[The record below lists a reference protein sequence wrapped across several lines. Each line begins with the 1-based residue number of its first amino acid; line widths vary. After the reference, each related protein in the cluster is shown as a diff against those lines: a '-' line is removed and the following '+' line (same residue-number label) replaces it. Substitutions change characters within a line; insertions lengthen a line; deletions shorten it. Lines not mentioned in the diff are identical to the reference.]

1 MMPHKLRQ
9 ITQCRQKS
17 THLWHTF
24 NIVKRMETYHELLL
38 VFFFYYSSVVIA
50 NGSTRVREVEA
61 VLAFAAVTSSSETQ
75 SRNMFTLY
83 VQNQTGKKKGKKT
96 INIIQNLYTEIV
108 MAIVDY
114 DMS

>member
-1 MMPHKLRQ
+1 
-9 ITQCRQKS
+9 
-17 THLWHTF
+17 
-24 NIVKRMETYHELLL
+24 METYHELLL

-61 VLAFAAVTSSSETQ
+61 VLAVAAVTSSSETQ

-83 VQNQTGKKKGKKT
+83 VQNQTGGKKGGKKT
-96 INIIQNLYTEIV
+96 INIIQNVYTEIV